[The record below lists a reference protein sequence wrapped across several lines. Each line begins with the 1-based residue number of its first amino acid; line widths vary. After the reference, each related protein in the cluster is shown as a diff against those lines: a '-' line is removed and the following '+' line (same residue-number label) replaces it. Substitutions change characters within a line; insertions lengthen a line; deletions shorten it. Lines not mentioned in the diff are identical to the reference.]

1 MRFDIFGILGI
12 RLLFGFFLITGLAGF
27 FVLRIFSTEIK
38 PSVREVMEDTLID
51 TANILAELAAD
62 DLVKGRMDTGRFSVQ
77 VQNYAHRP
85 IDAKIWGL
93 NKQSLDYRVY
103 VTDERGKVVFDSS
116 NVAVGQDY
124 SQWRDVALTLRGEYG
139 ARTTRA
145 VQTDDK
151 TSVMH
156 VAAPI
161 KHDGKLIGVLTV
173 SKPNATVQAFID
185 RAERKILVSGFWLIF
200 LSATVG
206 VIVTLW
212 VVSSIRKLRN
222 YANEI
227 ESGKKI
233 AMPHISGELGDLAKA
248 MAAMRQRVEGREYIE
263 AYVRALT
270 HEFKSPLA
278 AIRGAGELLQEP
290 LPDHDRQSF
299 ANDVLLQTQRLQS
312 MVDRLLELS
321 KLEQRQEL
329 INPSHVVLAD
339 FLTDFVAD
347 AKINRPHISIEL
359 KLGTESKQR
368 CKAHIERDLLVLALN
383 NLIDNAAAFSPV
395 YSPIVIELKGRVIA
409 IQDQGI
415 GVSDFA
421 FDKLGQKFF
430 STVRPDG
437 LTKGSG
443 LGLAIAQEIM
453 ALHNGN
459 MLMMNTKPG
468 FRVELHLP

>member
-1 MRFDIFGILGI
+1 MRLGLFGILGI
-12 RLLFGFFLITGLAGF
+12 RLLFGFFLVTGLAGF
-27 FVLRIFSTEIK
+27 FVLRIFSAEIK
-38 PSVREVMEDTLID
+38 PSVREVMEDTMID
-51 TANILAELAAD
+51 TANILAEIAVD
-62 DLVKGRMDTGRFSVQ
+62 DLVAGTMTTGRFATQ
-77 VQNYAHRP
+77 VNEYAQRP

-93 NKQSLDYRVY
+93 DKQSLDYRVY
-103 VTDERGKVVFDSS
+103 VTDNLGKVLFDSS
-116 NVAVGQDY
+116 NIAVGQDY

-139 ARTTRA
+139 ARATRE
-145 VQTDDK
+145 VQSDDK
-151 TSVMH
+151 TSIMY

-161 KHDGKLIGVLTV
+161 NHDDKVVGVLTV
-173 SKPNATVQAFID
+173 AKPIATVQAFID
-185 RAERKILVSGFWLIF
+185 RAEQKILVSGLWLLF
-200 LSATVG
+200 LSAAVG
-206 VIVTLW
+206 IVVTLW

-227 ESGKKI
+227 EAGKQI
-233 AMPHISGELGDLAKA
+233 AIPHIAGELGDLAKA
-248 MAAMRQRVEGREYIE
+248 MAAMRQRVEGRDYIE

-278 AIRGAGELLQEP
+278 AIRGAGELLQDP
-290 LPDHDRQSF
+290 LPEHDRQSF

-329 INPSHVVLAD
+329 VNPSHVVLAD

-359 KLGTESKQR
+359 KLDTEKSK
-368 CKAHIERDLLVLALN
+368 ASIERDLIVLVLN
-383 NLIDNAAAFSPV
+383 NLIDNAAAFSAPS
-395 YSPIVIELKGRVIA
+395 SPIVIELKKRVIA
-409 IQDQGI
+409 VQDQGI

-430 STVRPDG
+430 STARPDG

-443 LGLAIAQEIM
+443 LGLAIAQQIM

-459 MLMMNTKPG
+459 MRMMNTKPG

>member
-1 MRFDIFGILGI
+1 MRFNIFGILGI
-12 RLLFGFFLITGLAGF
+12 RLLFGFFLITGVAGF
-27 FVLRIFSTEIK
+27 FVLRIFSAEIK
-38 PSVREVMEDTLID
+38 PSVREVMEDTMVD
-51 TANILAELAAD
+51 TANILAELAAN
-62 DLVKGRMDTGRFSVQ
+62 DLQAGTMATGHFANQ

-93 NKQSLDYRVY
+93 DKQSLDYRVY
-103 VTDERGKVVFDSS
+103 VTDDRGKVLFDSS
-116 NVAVGQDY
+116 NIAVGQDY

-145 VQTDDK
+145 VQSDDK

-161 KHDGKLIGVLTV
+161 KHAGKLIGVLTV

-185 RAERKILVSGFWLIF
+185 RAERKILISGIWLLL
-200 LSATVG
+200 LSATIG

-227 ESGKKI
+227 EAGKKI

-248 MAAMRQRVEGREYIE
+248 MAAMRQRVEGRDYIE

-278 AIRGAGELLQEP
+278 AIRGAGELLQDP
-290 LPDHDRQSF
+290 LPEHDRQSF

-347 AKINRPHISIEL
+347 AEINRPHISIEL
-359 KLGTESKQR
+359 KLDSQR
-368 CKAHIERDLLVLALN
+368 CKASIERDLLILALN
-383 NLIDNAAAFSPV
+383 NLIDNAAAFSPTHI
-395 YSPIVIELKGRVIA
+395 PIVIELNERVIA

-421 FDKLGQKFF
+421 FNKLGQKFF
-430 STVRPDG
+430 STARPDG

-443 LGLAIAQEIM
+443 LGLAIAQQIM
-453 ALHNGN
+453 ALHHGR
-459 MLMMNTKPG
+459 MQMMNTQPG

>member
-77 VQNYAHRP
+77 VQNYGHRP

-185 RAERKILVSGFWLIF
+185 RAERKIWVSGFWLIF

-233 AMPHISGELGDLAKA
+233 AMPHISGELGDLAEA

-278 AIRGAGELLQEP
+278 AIRGAGELLHEP

-329 INPSHVVLAD
+329 INPSHIVLAD

-347 AKINRPHISIEL
+347 AKINRSHISIEL
-359 KLGTESKQR
+359 KLDTESKQR
-368 CKAHIERDLLVLALN
+368 CKASIERDLLVLALN
-383 NLIDNAAAFSPV
+383 NLIDNAASFSPTK
-395 YSPIVIELKGRVIA
+395 SPIILELKGKVIA
-409 IQDQGI
+409 IQDEGV

-443 LGLAIAQEIM
+443 LGLAIAQQIM

>member
-1 MRFDIFGILGI
+1 MRLGV
-12 RLLFGFFLITGLAGF
+12 RLLFGFFLITGMAGF
-27 FVLRIFSTEIK
+27 FVLRIFSAEIK
-38 PSVREVMEDTLID
+38 PSVREVMEDTMVD
-51 TANILAELAAD
+51 TANILAELAAN
-62 DLVKGRMDTGRFSVQ
+62 DLQAGTMATGHFANQ

-93 NKQSLDYRVY
+93 DKQSLDYRVY
-103 VTDERGKVVFDSS
+103 VTDDRGKVLFDSS
-116 NVAVGQDY
+116 NIAVGQDY

-145 VQTDDK
+145 VQSDDK

-161 KHDGKLIGVLTV
+161 KHAGKLIGVLTV

-185 RAERKILVSGFWLIF
+185 RAERKILISGIWLLL
-200 LSATVG
+200 LSATIG

-227 ESGKKI
+227 EAGKKI

-263 AYVRALT
+263 TYVRALT

-329 INPSHVVLAD
+329 VNPSHVVLAD
-339 FLTDFVAD
+339 FLNDFVASTRL
-347 AKINRPHISIEL
+347 NRPNLALQL
-359 KLGTESKQR
+359 KLDDRRST
-368 CKAHIERDLLVLALN
+368 ADIERDLLTLVLN
-383 NLIDNAAAFSPV
+383 NLIDNAAAFSPAH
-395 YSPIVIELKGRVIA
+395 SPIVIELKGKTIA
-409 IQDQGI
+409 VQDNGV

-443 LGLAIAQEIM
+443 LGLAIAQQIM
-453 ALHNGN
+453 ALHHGN
-459 MLMMNTKPG
+459 MQMMNTYPG
-468 FRVELHLP
+468 FRVELHLPSI

>member
-1 MRFDIFGILGI
+1 MRLGI
-12 RLLFGFFLITGLAGF
+12 RLLFGFFLVTGLAGF
-27 FVLRIFSTEIK
+27 FVLRIFSAEIK

-62 DLVKGRMDTGRFSVQ
+62 DLVKDRMDTGRFAVQ

-103 VTDERGKVVFDSS
+103 VTNALGKVVFDSS
-116 NVAVGQDY
+116 NIAVGQDY

-185 RAERKILVSGFWLIF
+185 RAERKILISGVWLIL

-290 LPDHDRQSF
+290 LPDDDRQSF
-299 ANDVLLQTQRLQS
+299 ANDILLQTQRLQS

-329 INPSHVVLAD
+329 VDPSHVVLAD
-339 FLTDFVAD
+339 YLTDFVANT
-347 AKINRPHISIEL
+347 KINRPHISIEL
-359 KLGTESKQR
+359 KLDTQK
-368 CKAHIERDLLVLALN
+368 CKASIERDLIVLALN
-383 NLIDNAAAFSPV
+383 NLVDNAAAFSPTQ
-395 YSPIVIELKGRVIA
+395 SPIVIELNERVIA
-409 IQDQGI
+409 IQDDGI

-443 LGLAIAQEIM
+443 LGLAIAQQIM
-453 ALHNGN
+453 ALHHGD
-459 MLMMNTKPG
+459 MLMRNTKPG

>member
-1 MRFDIFGILGI
+1 
-12 RLLFGFFLITGLAGF
+12 
-27 FVLRIFSTEIK
+27 
-38 PSVREVMEDTLID
+38 
-51 TANILAELAAD
+51 
-62 DLVKGRMDTGRFSVQ
+62 
-77 VQNYAHRP
+77 
-85 IDAKIWGL
+85 
-93 NKQSLDYRVY
+93 
-103 VTDERGKVVFDSS
+103 
-116 NVAVGQDY
+116 
-124 SQWRDVALTLRGEYG
+124 
-139 ARTTRA
+139 

-185 RAERKILVSGFWLIF
+185 RAERKIWVSGFWLIF

-278 AIRGAGELLQEP
+278 AIRGAGELLHEP

-329 INPSHVVLAD
+329 INPSHIVLAD

-347 AKINRPHISIEL
+347 AKINRSHISIEL
-359 KLGTESKQR
+359 KLDTESKQR
-368 CKAHIERDLLVLALN
+368 CKASIERDLLVLALN
-383 NLIDNAAAFSPV
+383 NLIDNAASFSPTK
-395 YSPIVIELKGRVIA
+395 SPIILELKGKVIA
-409 IQDQGI
+409 IQDEGV

-443 LGLAIAQEIM
+443 LGLAIAQQIM

>member
-1 MRFDIFGILGI
+1 MRLGI

-38 PSVREVMEDTLID
+38 PSVREVMEDTMVD
-51 TANILAELAAD
+51 TANILAELAAN
-62 DLVKGRMDTGRFSVQ
+62 DLQAGTMATGHFANQ
-77 VQNYAHRP
+77 VQNSAHRP

-93 NKQSLDYRVY
+93 DKQSLDYRVY
-103 VTDERGKVVFDSS
+103 VTDDRGKVLFDSS
-116 NVAVGQDY
+116 NIAVGQDY

-145 VQTDDK
+145 VQSDDK

-161 KHDGKLIGVLTV
+161 KHAGKLIGVLTV

-185 RAERKILVSGFWLIF
+185 RAERKILISGIWLLL
-200 LSATVG
+200 LSATIG

-233 AMPHISGELGDLAKA
+233 AMPHIPGELGDLAKA

-263 AYVRALT
+263 AYVRAIT

-278 AIRGAGELLQEP
+278 AIRGAGELLHDP
-290 LPDHDRQSF
+290 LPEHDRQSF

-347 AKINRPHISIEL
+347 AEINRPHISIEL
-359 KLGTESKQR
+359 KLDAQR
-368 CKAHIERDLLVLALN
+368 CKASIERDLLILALN
-383 NLIDNAAAFSPV
+383 NLIDNAAAFSPTHI
-395 YSPIVIELKGRVIA
+395 PIFIELNEKVIA

-430 STVRPDG
+430 STARPDG
-437 LTKGSG
+437 LTKGTG
-443 LGLAIAQEIM
+443 LGLAIAQQIM
-453 ALHNGN
+453 ALHHGR
-459 MLMMNTKPG
+459 MQMMNTRPG